1 VLSLKYEKLIMWL
14 SILAVIVSG
23 AEKMVSCV
31 EQRMFP
37 ETIREA
43 NSIARQ
49 VFAVVGLELGHLL
62 FFFVSVIAVSIIKWI
77 ATKPKKLFEN
87 HKRLLTI
94 YKLLCLTFLSV
105 MNISVIYTLASNIW
119 LLWINL

>member
-1 VLSLKYEKLIMWL
+1 
-14 SILAVIVSG
+14 
-23 AEKMVSCV
+23 
-31 EQRMFP
+31 MFP

-77 ATKPKKLFEN
+77 AIKPKKLFEP